1 MLLLTSTYKKG
12 CYILK
17 YLTLLS
23 VLTLSAC
30 SSVQHLPALGEGTIA
45 NMNLIALSEQSAP
58 KGVSGTFQFYIKTA
72 GSQYGDVFLNT
83 EADYRD
89 RRAITIS
96 IDSKVAAKLTEKYG
110 QSADTF
116 FIGKTI
122 EVTGEA
128 KRVTIDFLSKGRKT
142 NKYYYQTH
150 VAVNSINQLRIVE

>member
-58 KGVSGTFQFYIKTA
+58 QGVSGTFQFYIKTA

-96 IDSKVAAKLTEKYG
+96 IDSKVAAKLTENTDN
-110 QSADTF
+110 QPTHF
-116 FIGKTI
+116 L
-122 EVTGEA
+122 EV
-128 KRVTIDFLSKGRKT
+128 K
-142 NKYYYQTH
+142 
-150 VAVNSINQLRIVE
+150 QLK